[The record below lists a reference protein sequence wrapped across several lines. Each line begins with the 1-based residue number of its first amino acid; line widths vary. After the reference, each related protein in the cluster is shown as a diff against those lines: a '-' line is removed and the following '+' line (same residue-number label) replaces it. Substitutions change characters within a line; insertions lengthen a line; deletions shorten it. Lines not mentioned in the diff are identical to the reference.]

1 MQDTIELARFTA
13 ENLATFEYKTQE
25 EVFFVVRSCMVMLSM
40 AGMQLVRYAF
50 FVQKAR
56 LKAI

>member
-40 AGMQLVRYAF
+40 AGMQFVRYAILF
-50 FVQKAR
+50 QPG
-56 LKAI
+56 